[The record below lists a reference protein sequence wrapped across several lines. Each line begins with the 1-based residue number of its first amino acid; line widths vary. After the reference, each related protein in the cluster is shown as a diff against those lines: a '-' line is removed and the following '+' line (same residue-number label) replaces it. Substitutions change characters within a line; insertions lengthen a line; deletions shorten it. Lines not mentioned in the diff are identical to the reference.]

1 MHIGNPKYLPYHL
14 TDLRLQ
20 KFCPGRVANNNEP
33 LVVTMKQSSFEKKR
47 LVINSFSEIE
57 HAFTFVEGHFIEF
70 FISSPI

>member
-1 MHIGNPKYLPYHL
+1 MAIPNICLIISQIFV
-14 TDLRLQ
+14 RLQ
-20 KFCPGRVANNNEP
+20 KFCPGRVANNNV
-33 LVVTMKQSSFEKKR
+33 VVTMKQSSFEKKR